1 MGAEGIRFVKYDRAR
16 LPRAATRRKAAALG
30 VGRSKYLVAAV
41 CLAISAIM
49 LAPLVVSISA
59 SLKTTQEASAI
70 PPTYFT
76 HHLSLD
82 SYIKLWRYQAGLPTY
97 LFNSAGTALLTILF
111 CLGLSIPAGF
121 ALARLHAPG
130 KEAIFLFLLLSL
142 IVPINRC

>member
-1 MGAEGIRFVKYDRAR
+1 
-16 LPRAATRRKAAALG
+16 
-30 VGRSKYLVAAV
+30 
-41 CLAISAIM
+41 M

-97 LFNSAGTALLTILF
+97 LFNSGGTALLTI
-111 CLGLSIPAGF
+111 
-121 ALARLHAPG
+121 ALLPWLDHPRRLRARPLPVPG
-130 KEAIFLFLLLSL
+130 KEVDLPLSAAC
-142 IVPINRC
+142 R